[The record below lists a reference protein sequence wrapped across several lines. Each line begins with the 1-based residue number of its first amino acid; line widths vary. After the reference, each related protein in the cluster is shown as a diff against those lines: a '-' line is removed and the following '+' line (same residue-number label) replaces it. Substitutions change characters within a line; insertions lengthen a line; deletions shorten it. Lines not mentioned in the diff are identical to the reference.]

1 MVGVMFASMIVTAPV
16 TSIERVAAVDSR
28 RRSERFDTT
37 CADPVMAAL
46 ALPRSGSGWAEIGR
60 SAQERPLRVRVE
72 GHGLRTV
79 LWVGG
84 IHGDE
89 PEGQV
94 VTANLAAAFLDEG
107 LANSVTLI
115 IFEDDN
121 PDGRAAHSRTNAH
134 GVDLNRNFPAANF
147 SPGNG
152 HGPRPLSEPESTA
165 LALLVCGARPNLTM
179 VAHSG
184 HRGSLENVVN
194 YDGPSKAA
202 ASVFAKLAA
211 MTVVDT
217 VYPTPGSF
225 GSWAGTEGQLAVLT
239 IEYRRG
245 ITADAAWRQ
254 TRTAILAA
262 LKLPN

>member
-1 MVGVMFASMIVTAPV
+1 MCASVIATLPV
-16 TSIERVAAVDSR
+16 EIIAQEAAAASR
-28 RRSERFDTT
+28 RGSERFDAT
-37 CADPVMAAL
+37 CAGPVVAPL
-46 ALPRSGSGWAEIGR
+46 ALPRSGSGWGEIGR
-60 SAQERPLRVRVE
+60 SAQGRPLRVRIE
-72 GHGLRTV
+72 GHGSRTV

-89 PEGQV
+89 PEGQS
-94 VTANLAAAFLDEG
+94 VTANLAAAFLNQR
-107 LANSVTLI
+107 LADSVTLI

-134 GVDLNRNFPAANF
+134 GIDLNRNFPAANF

-165 LALLVCGARPNLTM
+165 LALLVCESRPNLTM

-184 HRGSLENVVN
+184 HPGSLANVVN
-194 YDGPSKAA
+194 YDGPSKTA
-202 ASVFAKLAA
+202 ASVFARLAA

-225 GSWAGTEGQLAVLT
+225 GSWAGTEGHLAVLT

-254 TRTAILAA
+254 TQTAILAT